1 MIRRAVAGVAALGL
15 IGGVGHVAWHHDGAT
30 VKVEDANGV
39 THSTS
44 ISFDRSGAT
53 YKCPAREQ
61 ARLSS
66 MIEEAGRIKIT
77 LQGVNKYANPDRYA
91 KLVVAYN
98 DEIDSYNKA
107 LDRDCTSS

>member
-1 MIRRAVAGVAALGL
+1 MIGRAVAGLAALGL
-15 IGGVGHVAWHHDGAT
+15 IGGVGHVVWHHDGAT
-30 VKVEDANGV
+30 VSVKDANGV

-44 ISFDRSGAT
+44 IKFDDKGAK
-53 YKCPAREQ
+53 YKCPAGAE

>member
-15 IGGVGHVAWHHDGAT
+15 IGGAGHVAWHHDGAT
-30 VKVEDANGV
+30 VRVKDANGV

-44 ISFDRSGAT
+44 IPFDRTGAT
-53 YKCPAREQ
+53 YKCPDGEQ

-77 LQGVNKYANPDRYA
+77 LQGVNKHANPDRYA

-98 DEIDSYNKA
+98 AEVDSYNKA
-107 LDRDCTSS
+107 LDRDCKSS